1 MATKHITLAN
11 PQDAVRLFGQYD
23 QNLRLLEERFHVHI
37 WGRGQELTVRGPS
50 PQVRKTEKAIRDLLR
65 AVAAGPDHLSMA
77 GQLIDSVNRQGAGA
91 SREAAIPAE
100 ERAAEGAK
108 AGDALWVTE
117 RGRMILPKTPQQKLY
132 VDAIQQYDIVVAIGP
147 AGTGKTFLAVAA
159 ALRALR
165 AGKIQRIVLTRPVV
179 EAGERLGFLPGD
191 LYEKVN
197 PFLRPLYDAF
207 YALMGSEPFHRA
219 REEGTIDIAP
229 LAYMR
234 GRTLDDSFVIVDEA
248 QNTSVEQ
255 MKMVLT
261 RMGFRSQVVIT
272 GDVTQI
278 DIEDKA
284 ASGLVLTEQVL
295 DKVPGIKFVYF
306 TEKDVIRHE
315 LVKKIILAY
324 TAWEKRTNGAR
335 R

>member
-1 MATKHITLAN
+1 
-11 PQDAVRLFGQYD
+11 
-23 QNLRLLEERFHVHI
+23 
-37 WGRGQELTVRGPS
+37 
-50 PQVRKTEKAIRDLLR
+50 
-65 AVAAGPDHLSMA
+65 
-77 GQLIDSVNRQGAGA
+77 
-91 SREAAIPAE
+91 
-100 ERAAEGAK
+100 
-108 AGDALWVTE
+108 
-117 RGRMILPKTPQQKLY
+117 MILPKTPQQKHY
-132 VDAIQQYDIVVAIGP
+132 VDAIQKFDIVVAIGP

-165 AGKIQRIVLTRPVV
+165 AGRVQRVVLTRPVV

-207 YALMGSEPFHRA
+207 YTLLGPEQFHRA
-219 REEGTIDIAP
+219 REEGTIDIVP

-234 GRTLDDSFVIVDEA
+234 GRTLDDAFVIVDEA
-248 QNTSVEQ
+248 QNTSGEQ

-261 RMGFRSQVVIT
+261 RMGFRSQIVIT

-295 DKVPGIKFVYF
+295 DKVEGIKFIYF
-306 TEKDVIRHE
+306 TEKDVVRHE
-315 LVKKIILAY
+315 LVKRIILAY